1 MTASTPAAVATP
13 RPPRNRDTTGSTWP
27 TTAAT
32 PRTYAPRCPA
42 RRRPAADG
50 IAPLAKSPTKTMSP
64 AFQPA
69 RRYTFEAPGF
79 PEPSAMTSCPVARA
93 TSAAVGK
100 VPRRYARGTRSRT
113 PVTPVALAVE
123 TRECQRPHA
132 GPRNDADLPVPVR
145 EVRRAV
151 RALAVHP
158 RRLPRAAPGVRRQ
171 GHEGDVAGRHRA
183 QGPRLLPDRQ
193 PCRRQARQGQGAG
206 EGRRERQRL
215 GLRLEGVEELHRLRL
230 ERLEER
236 AVEGLGERR
245 LQGLQGRDVQ
255 VRLVLELTP
264 ANFLGHSPFL
274 RGPRA
279 ASREGE
285 PHASPFTTRRAP
297 VARRDPHRGC
307 HRGRRRDRSRGAA
320 PARRHARPAARRG
333 RRRP

>member
-32 PRTYAPRCPA
+32 PRTYAPRC
-42 RRRPAADG
+42 
-50 IAPLAKSPTKTMSP
+50 PTKTMSP

-100 VPRRYARGTRSRT
+100 VPRKYARGTRSRT

-151 RALAVHP
+151 RALAVHS
-158 RRLPRAAPGVRRQ
+158 RRLPRAAPRVRRQ
-171 GHEGDVAGRHRA
+171 GHQGDGGGRHRA

-193 PCRRQARQGQGAG
+193 PRCRQARQGQGQGQGAG
-206 EGRRERQRL
+206 EGRCERQRL
-215 GLRLEGVEELHRLRL
+215 GLRLEGL
-230 ERLEER
+230 E
-236 AVEGLGERR
+236 
-245 LQGLQGRDVQ
+245 
-255 VRLVLELTP
+255 
-264 ANFLGHSPFL
+264 
-274 RGPRA
+274 
-279 ASREGE
+279 
-285 PHASPFTTRRAP
+285 
-297 VARRDPHRGC
+297 
-307 HRGRRRDRSRGAA
+307 
-320 PARRHARPAARRG
+320 
-333 RRRP
+333 

>member
-27 TTAAT
+27 RTAAT

-42 RRRPAADG
+42 RTRPTADG
-50 IAPLAKSPTKTMSP
+50 ITPLAKSPTKTMSP

-158 RRLPRAAPGVRRQ
+158 RRLPRAAPRVRRQ
-171 GHEGDVAGRHRA
+171 GHEGDGGGRHRA

-206 EGRRERQRL
+206 EGRREQQRL
-215 GLRLEGVEELHRLRL
+215 GLRLQGVEELHRLQL

-236 AVEGLGERR
+236 GVEGLGERR
-245 LQGLQGRDVQ
+245 LQGLEGRAVQ
-255 VRLVLELTP
+255 VRLVLDLTP
-264 ANFLGHSPFL
+264 HRFLGHSPFPP
-274 RGPRA
+274 RPARRA
-279 ASREGE
+279 A
-285 PHASPFTTRRAP
+285 
-297 VARRDPHRGC
+297 VARRDPRRRRHC
-307 HRGRRRDRSRGAA
+307 GRRRDRSRGPA
-320 PARRHARPAARRG
+320 PTRQHARPTPRS
-333 RRRP
+333 RRRRSCAPRRN

>member
-13 RPPRNRDTTGSTWP
+13 RPPRKRDTTGSTWP

-42 RRRPAADG
+42 RTRPTADG
-50 IAPLAKSPTKTMSP
+50 ITPFAKSPTKTMSP

-79 PEPSAMTSCPVARA
+79 REPSAMTSCPVARA
-93 TSAAVGK
+93 TSVAVGN

-113 PVTPVALAVE
+113 PVTPVGLAVE

-158 RRLPRAAPGVRRQ
+158 RRLPRAAPRVRRQ
-171 GHEGDVAGRHRA
+171 GHQGDGGGRHRA

-193 PCRRQARQGQGAG
+193 PRRRQARQGQGAG
-206 EGRRERQRL
+206 EGGR
-215 GLRLEGVEELHRLRL
+215 
-230 ERLEER
+230 
-236 AVEGLGERR
+236 GERR
-245 LQGLQGRDVQ
+245 LQGLEGRAVQ
-255 VRLVLELTP
+255 VRLVLDLTP
-264 ANFLGHSPFL
+264 HRFLGHSPFP
-274 RGPRA
+274 PR
-279 ASREGE
+279 
-285 PHASPFTTRRAP
+285 
-297 VARRDPHRGC
+297 
-307 HRGRRRDRSRGAA
+307 
-320 PARRHARPAARRG
+320 PARRQPRRG
-333 RRRP
+333 TSCLAVHRVPCCCGSARSSSPSSLRPSSRPISRPYTDAPTRSAHSATSPSPLMSSTSERR